1 MTLRRK
7 IVALTLCLLLLFAM
21 TAAASVLLQ
30 SKISGH
36 FSDEVDDYLPLNAT
50 VATIDVF
57 TDRYELDLRRLAAVL
72 RDAGPAA
79 DLRDAAPAAAEIAQ
93 RGEVERLREA
103 ELLTTTFQKAEAQ
116 LDRVVQDP
124 GESVEKRVAMADIRG
139 RFGYMK
145 RALPNF
151 IDVGRRMSEALG
163 AGRVDEARQIAAEF
177 APYRSLFGDDLT
189 AVRDELAALT
199 ASAAE
204 ESYRL
209 HRGLIILEIAMLG
222 LASFIGLG
230 LSLIVSNRMM
240 AGLQRLIEGT
250 RRIQDGNGYEVLPVM
265 SNDEIGKLTVAFNR
279 MVEDLRAKD
288 RIEETFGKFVD
299 PRIVANLID
308 PAGGK
313 DLAERQVATVFF
325 SDIKGFSGLGELLT
339 ATTLVKLLNIYFSE
353 MTTLIHAR
361 NGIIDKFVGDGL
373 MAFWTAP
380 FSRGDSHASDA
391 CLAALAQ
398 QHAVAELRER
408 LSDVLG
414 LRRDLPE
421 FSVRMGLATGDL
433 VVGTIG
439 APDARSF
446 TVIGDTVNLASR
458 LEGANNTY
466 ETSILVDE
474 ETFQLAQND
483 VEGRE
488 IDFVTVLGKLEPVR
502 VYQIMAPAGC
512 LSAAEQELRGLFAE
526 GLAAYRAR
534 DWERSERLFTQ
545 CLAVMPT
552 DGPATVFRRRVQFP
566 RSEALSADWDGVWR
580 LTDK

>member
-30 SKISGH
+30 SKISEQ
-36 FSDEVDDYLPLNAT
+36 FSGVVDDYLPLNAA
-50 VATIDVF
+50 VATVDVF
-57 TDRYELDLRRLAAVL
+57 TDRYELDLRRLAADL
-72 RDAGPAA
+72 RDAGAG
-79 DLRDAAPAAAEIAQ
+79 AAAIAQ
-93 RGEVERLREA
+93 QGEAERLSEA
-103 ELLTTTFQKAEAQ
+103 RVLTATFEKTEAQ
-116 LDRVVQDP
+116 LDQVVQD
-124 GESVEKRVAMADIRG
+124 SRQTVEKRVAMADIRG

-151 IDVGRRMSEALG
+151 IEVGRRMSEALG
-163 AGRVDEARQIAAEF
+163 AGRAEEAGHIAAEF
-177 APYRSLFGDDLT
+177 APYRSLFGEDLT
-189 AVRDELAALT
+189 AVRDQLATLT
-199 ASAAE
+199 VGATGEA
-204 ESYRL
+204 YRL
-209 HRGLIILEIAMLG
+209 HRGLIILEMVMLG
-222 LASFIGLG
+222 LASLTGLG

-240 AGLQRLIEGT
+240 AGLERLIEGT
-250 RRIQDGNGYEVLPVM
+250 RQIQDGHGYEILPVT

-288 RIEETFGKFVD
+288 RVKETFGKFVD

-339 ATTLVKLLNIYFSE
+339 ATTLVKLLNTYFSE

-380 FSRGDSHASDA
+380 FSRGESHATDA

-398 QHAVAELRER
+398 QHAVEKLRKH

-439 APDARSF
+439 APNARSF

-458 LEGANNTY
+458 LEGANNAY
-466 ETSILVDE
+466 AKSILVDE
-474 ETFQLAQND
+474 GTFQLAQND

-488 IDFVTVLGKLEPVR
+488 IDFLTVLGKLEPVR

-512 LSAAEQELRGLFAE
+512 LSAAENELRGLFAE
-526 GLAAYRAR
+526 ALAAYRAR
-534 DWERSERLFTQ
+534 DWDRSDQHFAQ
-545 CLAVMPT
+545 CLAVVPN
-552 DGPATVFRRRVQFP
+552 DGPAAVFRRRIEFLRGQ
-566 RSEALSADWDGVWR
+566 ALPPDWDGVWQ
-580 LTDK
+580 LTEK

>member
-1 MTLRRK
+1 MMTLRRK

-30 SKISGH
+30 SKISEQ
-36 FSDEVDDYLPLNAT
+36 FSGVVDDYLPLNAA
-50 VATIDVF
+50 VAAIDVF
-57 TDRYELDLRRLAAVL
+57 TDRYELVLRRL
-72 RDAGPAA
+72 AA
-79 DLRDAAPAAAEIAQ
+79 DLRDAGADAAAISQ
-93 RGEVERLREA
+93 RGEAERLREA
-103 ELLTTTFQKAEAQ
+103 AVLTTTFQKAEAQ
-116 LDRVVQDP
+116 LDQVVQDSR
-124 GESVEKRVAMADIRG
+124 ESVEKRVAMADIRG

-151 IDVGRRMSEALG
+151 IEVGRRMSEALG
-163 AGRVDEARQIAAEF
+163 AGHAEEAGHVGADFAA
-177 APYRSLFGDDLT
+177 YRNLFGEDLT

-199 ASAAE
+199 AGAAGE
-204 ESYRL
+204 AYRL
-209 HRGLIILEIAMLG
+209 NRELIILEVVMLG
-222 LASFIGLG
+222 LASLIGLG

-240 AGLQRLIEGT
+240 AGLERLIEGT
-250 RRIQDGNGYEVLPVM
+250 RRIQDGHGYKVLPVT
-265 SNDEIGKLTVAFNR
+265 SNDEIGKLTAAFNR

-288 RIEETFGKFVD
+288 RIKETFGKFVD

-308 PAGGK
+308 PASRE

-339 ATTLVKLLNIYFSE
+339 ATTLVKLLNTYFSE

-380 FSRGDSHASDA
+380 FSRGESHATDA

-398 QHAVAELRER
+398 QQAIDGLRGH
-408 LSDVLG
+408 LSDILG

-446 TVIGDTVNLASR
+446 TVIGDTVNVASR
-458 LEGANNTY
+458 LEGANKAY

-474 ETFQLAQND
+474 GTFQLAQND

-488 IDFVTVLGKLEPVR
+488 IDFLTVLGKLEPVR

-512 LSAAEQELRGLFAE
+512 LSAAENELRGLFAE

-534 DWERSERLFTQ
+534 DWDRSEQRFAQ
-545 CLAVMPT
+545 CLAAVPN
-552 DGPATVFRRRVQFP
+552 DGPAAVFRRRIEVLSAQ
-566 RSEALSADWDGVWR
+566 ALPADWDGVWQ
-580 LTDK
+580 LTEK

>member
-30 SKISGH
+30 SKISEQ
-36 FSDEVDDYLPLNAT
+36 FSGVVDDYLPLNAA
-50 VATIDVF
+50 VATVDVF
-57 TDRYELDLRRLAAVL
+57 TDRYELDLRRLAAEL
-72 RDAGPAA
+72 RDAGG
-79 DLRDAAPAAAEIAQ
+79 DAAAMAQQGEAQ
-93 RGEVERLREA
+93 RLSVARE
-103 ELLTTTFQKAEAQ
+103 LTATFQKAESQ
-116 LDRVVQDP
+116 LDQVVEDP
-124 GESVEKRVAMADIRG
+124 RETVDKRVAMADIRG

-151 IDVGRRMSEALG
+151 IEVGRRMSEALG
-163 AGRVDEARQIAAEF
+163 SGHTEEAGRIAAEF
-177 APYRSLFGDDLT
+177 GSYRSLFGEDLT
-189 AVRDELAALT
+189 AVRDQLAALT
-199 ASAAE
+199 AGAAGE
-204 ESYRL
+204 AYRL
-209 HRGLIILEIAMLG
+209 HRGLIILEMVMLG
-222 LASFIGLG
+222 LTSLIGLG
-230 LSLIVSNRMM
+230 VSLIVSNRMM
-240 AGLQRLIEGT
+240 AGLGRLIEGT
-250 RRIQDGNGYEVLPVM
+250 RQIQDGHGYEILPVT

-288 RIEETFGKFVD
+288 RIKETFGKFVD
-299 PRIVANLID
+299 PRIVANLINL
-308 PAGGK
+308 AGDQ

-339 ATTLVKLLNIYFSE
+339 ATTLVKLLNTYFSE

-361 NGIIDKFVGDGL
+361 NGIIDKLVGDGL

-380 FSRGDSHASDA
+380 FSRGDSHATDA

-398 QHAVAELRER
+398 QHAVEQLQKH

-414 LRRDLPE
+414 LRRNLPE
-421 FSVRMGLATGDL
+421 FTVRMGLATGEL

-439 APDARSF
+439 APNARSF

-458 LEGANNTY
+458 LEGANKAY

-474 ETFQLAQND
+474 GTFQLAHND

-512 LSAAEQELRGLFAE
+512 LSAAEDELCGLFAE

-534 DWERSERLFTQ
+534 DWDRSDQHFTQ
-545 CLAVMPT
+545 CLALVPN
-552 DGPATVFRRRVQFP
+552 DGPAAVLRRRIEFL
-566 RSEALSADWDGVWR
+566 RREALPADWNGIWH

>member
-30 SKISGH
+30 SRISEH
-36 FSDEVDDYLPLNAT
+36 FSAVVDDYLPLNVV

-57 TDRYELDLRRLAAVL
+57 TDRYELDLRRLAADL
-72 RDAGPAA
+72 RDAGTN
-79 DLRDAAPAAAEIAQ
+79 AAAIARQ
-93 RGEVERLREA
+93 GEADRLREA
-103 ELLTTTFQKAEAQ
+103 EVLTTTFQKTGTQ
-116 LDRVVQDP
+116 LDQIVQDP
-124 GESVEKRVAMADIRG
+124 RASVERRLAMADIRG
-139 RFGYMK
+139 RFDYMK

-151 IDVGRRMSEALG
+151 TEVGRRMSEALG
-163 AGRVDEARQIAAEF
+163 AGRAEEAGHIAAEF
-177 APYRSLFGDDLT
+177 APYRNLFGEDLT

-199 ASAAE
+199 AGAAGDA
-204 ESYRL
+204 YRL
-209 HRGLIILEIAMLG
+209 DRGLIILEIVMLA
-222 LASFIGLG
+222 LASLIGLG

-240 AGLQRLIEGT
+240 AGLERLIEGT
-250 RRIQDGNGYEVLPVM
+250 RRVQDGEAYEVLPVT

-288 RIEETFGKFVD
+288 RIKEMFGKFVD

-308 PAGGK
+308 PAGNK

-325 SDIKGFSGLGELLT
+325 SDVKGFSGLGEVLT
-339 ATTLVKLLNIYFSE
+339 ATTLVKLLNTYFSE
-353 MTTLIHAR
+353 MTTLIRAR
-361 NGIIDKFVGDGL
+361 NGIIDKLIGDGL

-380 FSRGDSHASDA
+380 FSRGDSYATDA

-398 QHAVAELRER
+398 QDAIQKLREH
-408 LSDVLG
+408 LSDILG

-439 APDARSF
+439 APDTRSF
-446 TVIGDTVNLASR
+446 TVVGDTVNLASR
-458 LEGANNTY
+458 LEGANKTY
-466 ETSILVDE
+466 ETRILVDE
-474 ETFQLAQND
+474 ATFQLAQND

-488 IDFVTVLGKLEPVR
+488 IDFLTVSGKVEAVR
-502 VYQIMAPAGC
+502 VYEIMAPAGS
-512 LSAAEQELRGLFAE
+512 LSAAENELRDLFAE

-534 DWERSERLFTQ
+534 DWDRSEERLAQ
-545 CLAVMPT
+545 CLAVVPL
-552 DGPATVFRRRVQFP
+552 DGPAAVFHRRIELLRDKTLP
-566 RSEALSADWDGVWR
+566 MDWDGVWH

>member
-30 SKISGH
+30 SKISEQ
-36 FSDEVDDYLPLNAT
+36 FSGVVDDYLPLNTAVAT
-50 VATIDVF
+50 VDVF
-57 TDRYELDLRRLAAVL
+57 TDRYELDLRRLAADL
-72 RDAGPAA
+72 RDAGAG
-79 DLRDAAPAAAEIAQ
+79 AAEIARQ
-93 RGEVERLREA
+93 GEAERLREA
-103 ELLTTTFQKAEAQ
+103 GVLTTTFRKADAQ
-116 LDRVVQDP
+116 LDQTVHNQM
-124 GESVEKRVAMADIRG
+124 ESAEKRVAMADIRG

-151 IDVGRRMSEALG
+151 IEVGRRMSEALG
-163 AGRVDEARQIAAEF
+163 AGRAEEAGHIAMDF
-177 APYRSLFGDDLT
+177 APYRGLFGEDLT

-199 ASAAE
+199 VAAAGE
-204 ESYRL
+204 VYRL
-209 HRGLIILEIAMLG
+209 NRGLIILELVMLG
-222 LASFIGLG
+222 LASLVGLG

-240 AGLQRLIEGT
+240 AGLERLIEGT
-250 RRIQDGNGYEVLPVM
+250 RRMQDGDGYEVLPVT
-265 SNDEIGKLTVAFNR
+265 SKDEIGKLTIAFNQ

-288 RIEETFGKFVD
+288 RIKETFGKFVD

-308 PAGGK
+308 PAGGN

-325 SDIKGFSGLGELLT
+325 SDIKGFSSLGELLT
-339 ATTLVKLLNIYFSE
+339 ATTLVKLLNTYFSE

-380 FSRGDSHASDA
+380 FSRGESHATDA
-391 CLAALAQ
+391 CLAALEQ
-398 QHAVAELRER
+398 QHAVEKLREH
-408 LSDVLG
+408 LSDILG

-421 FSVRMGLATGDL
+421 FSVRMGLTTGDL

-458 LEGANNTY
+458 LEGANKAY

-474 ETFQLAQND
+474 GTFQLAQND

-488 IDFVTVLGKLEPVR
+488 IDFLTVVGKVEPVR
-502 VYQIMAPAGC
+502 VYEIMAPAGC
-512 LSAAEQELRGLFAE
+512 LSAAENELRDLFAE
-526 GLAAYRAR
+526 GLAAYRGR
-534 DWERSERLFTQ
+534 DWDRSEQRLAQ
-545 CLAVMPT
+545 CLAVVPT
-552 DGPATVFRRRVQFP
+552 DGPAAVFRRRIEFLRDQP
-566 RSEALSADWDGVWR
+566 LPADWDGVWH

>member
-30 SKISGH
+30 SKISEQ
-36 FSDEVDDYLPLNAT
+36 FSGVVDDYLPLNAA
-50 VATIDVF
+50 VATVDVF
-57 TDRYELDLRRLAAVL
+57 TDRYELDLRRLAADL
-72 RDAGPAA
+72 RDAGAG
-79 DLRDAAPAAAEIAQ
+79 AAAIAQ
-93 RGEVERLREA
+93 QGEAERLSEA
-103 ELLTTTFQKAEAQ
+103 RVLTATFEKTEAQ
-116 LDRVVQDP
+116 LDQVVQD
-124 GESVEKRVAMADIRG
+124 SRQTVEKRVAMADIRG

-151 IDVGRRMSEALG
+151 IEVGRRMSEALG
-163 AGRVDEARQIAAEF
+163 AGRAEEAGHIAAEF
-177 APYRSLFGDDLT
+177 APYRSLFGEDLT
-189 AVRDELAALT
+189 AVRDQLATLT
-199 ASAAE
+199 VGATGEA
-204 ESYRL
+204 YRL
-209 HRGLIILEIAMLG
+209 HRGLIILEMVMLG
-222 LASFIGLG
+222 LASLTGLG

-240 AGLQRLIEGT
+240 AGLERLIEGT
-250 RRIQDGNGYEVLPVM
+250 RQIQDGHGYEILPVT

-288 RIEETFGKFVD
+288 RVKETFGKFVD

-339 ATTLVKLLNIYFSE
+339 ATTLVKLLNTYFSE

-380 FSRGDSHASDA
+380 FSRGESHATDA

-398 QHAVAELRER
+398 QHAVEKLRKH

-439 APDARSF
+439 APNARSF

-458 LEGANNTY
+458 LEGANNAY
-466 ETSILVDE
+466 AKSILVDE
-474 ETFQLAQND
+474 GTFQLAQND

-488 IDFVTVLGKLEPVR
+488 IDFLTVLGKLEPVR

-512 LSAAEQELRGLFAE
+512 LSAAENELRGLFAE
-526 GLAAYRAR
+526 ALAAYRAR
-534 DWERSERLFTQ
+534 DWDRSDQHFTQ
-545 CLAVMPT
+545 CLAVVPN
-552 DGPATVFRRRVQFP
+552 DGPAAVFRRRIEFLRGQ
-566 RSEALSADWDGVWR
+566 ALPPDWDGVWQ
-580 LTDK
+580 LTEK

>member
-30 SKISGH
+30 SKISEQ
-36 FSDEVDDYLPLNAT
+36 FSGVVDDYLPLNTA

-57 TDRYELDLRRLAAVL
+57 TDRYELDLRRLAADL
-72 RDAGPAA
+72 RDAGAG
-79 DLRDAAPAAAEIAQ
+79 AAAIGRQ
-93 RGEVERLREA
+93 GEAERLREA
-103 ELLTTTFQKAEAQ
+103 EVLTVTFQKTEAQ
-116 LDRVVQDP
+116 LDHTVQDQR
-124 GESVEKRVAMADIRG
+124 ESAEKRVVMADIRG

-145 RALPNF
+145 RALPTF
-151 IDVGRRMSEALG
+151 IEVGRRMSEALG
-163 AGRVDEARQIAAEF
+163 AGREEEAGHIATDF
-177 APYRSLFGDDLT
+177 APYRSLFGEDLT

-199 ASAAE
+199 VAAAE
-204 ESYRL
+204 EVYRL
-209 HRGLIILEIAMLG
+209 NRGLIILELVMLG
-222 LASFIGLG
+222 LASFVGLG

-240 AGLQRLIEGT
+240 AGLERLIEGT
-250 RRIQDGNGYEVLPVM
+250 RRMQDGDGYEVLPVT
-265 SNDEIGKLTVAFNR
+265 SGDEIGKLTIAFNQ

-288 RIEETFGKFVD
+288 RIKETFGKFVD

-308 PAGGK
+308 PAGRN

-339 ATTLVKLLNIYFSE
+339 ATTLVKLLNTYFSE

-361 NGIIDKFVGDGL
+361 NGIIDKLVGDGL

-380 FSRGDSHASDA
+380 FSRGESHATDA
-391 CLAALAQ
+391 CLAALEQ
-398 QHAVAELRER
+398 QHAVGKLREH

-439 APDARSF
+439 APDARAF

-458 LEGANNTY
+458 LEGANKAY
-466 ETSILVDE
+466 ETRILVDE
-474 ETFQLAQND
+474 GTFQLAQND

-488 IDFVTVLGKLEPVR
+488 IDFLTVSGKVEPVR
-502 VYQIMAPAGC
+502 VYEIMAPAGC
-512 LSAAEQELRGLFAE
+512 LSAAENELRDLFAE
-526 GLAAYRAR
+526 GLAAYRGR
-534 DWERSERLFTQ
+534 DWDRSEQRLAQ
-545 CLAVMPT
+545 CLAAVPT
-552 DGPATVFRRRVQFP
+552 DGPAAVFRRRIEFLRDKAVP
-566 RSEALSADWDGVWR
+566 ADWDGVWH

>member
-30 SKISGH
+30 SKISEQ
-36 FSDEVDDYLPLNAT
+36 FSGVVDDYLPLNAA
-50 VATIDVF
+50 VATVDVF
-57 TDRYELDLRRLAAVL
+57 TDRYELDLRRLAADL
-72 RDAGPAA
+72 RDAGAG
-79 DLRDAAPAAAEIAQ
+79 AAAIAQ
-93 RGEVERLREA
+93 QGEAERLSEA
-103 ELLTTTFQKAEAQ
+103 RVLTATFEKTEAQ
-116 LDRVVQDP
+116 LDQVVQD
-124 GESVEKRVAMADIRG
+124 SRQTVEKRVAMADIRG

-151 IDVGRRMSEALG
+151 IEVGRRMSEALG
-163 AGRVDEARQIAAEF
+163 AGRAEEAGHIAAEF
-177 APYRSLFGDDLT
+177 APYRSLFGEDLT
-189 AVRDELAALT
+189 AVRDQLATLT
-199 ASAAE
+199 VAATGE
-204 ESYRL
+204 AYRL
-209 HRGLIILEIAMLG
+209 HRGLIILEMVMLG
-222 LASFIGLG
+222 LASLTGLG

-240 AGLQRLIEGT
+240 AGLERLIEGT
-250 RRIQDGNGYEVLPVM
+250 RQIQDGHGYEILPVT

-288 RIEETFGKFVD
+288 RVKETFGKFVD

-339 ATTLVKLLNIYFSE
+339 ATTLVKLLNTYFSE

-380 FSRGDSHASDA
+380 FSRGESHATDA

-398 QHAVAELRER
+398 QHAVEKLRKH

-439 APDARSF
+439 APNARSF

-458 LEGANNTY
+458 LEGANNAY
-466 ETSILVDE
+466 ATSILVDE
-474 ETFQLAQND
+474 GTFQLAQND

-488 IDFVTVLGKLEPVR
+488 IDFLTVLGKLEPVR

-512 LSAAEQELRGLFAE
+512 LSAAENELRGLFAE
-526 GLAAYRAR
+526 ALAAYRAR
-534 DWERSERLFTQ
+534 DWDRSDQHFAQ
-545 CLAVMPT
+545 CLAVVPN
-552 DGPATVFRRRVQFP
+552 DGPAAVFRRRIEFLRGQ
-566 RSEALSADWDGVWR
+566 ALPPDWDGVWQ
-580 LTDK
+580 LTEK

>member
-30 SKISGH
+30 NRVGEQ
-36 FSDEVDDYLPLNAT
+36 FAAVVDDYLPLNAA

-57 TDRYELDLRRLAAVL
+57 TDRYELDLKRL
-72 RDAGPAA
+72 AA
-79 DLRDAAPAAAEIAQ
+79 DLRDAGAGANTIAQ
-93 RGEVERLREA
+93 QGEAERLREA
-103 ELLTTTFQKAEAQ
+103 GVLTTTFQNTEAE
-116 LDRVVQDP
+116 LDQIVQDP
-124 GESVEKRVAMADIRG
+124 RASVERRLAMADIRG

-151 IDVGRRMSEALG
+151 IEVGRRMSEALD
-163 AGRVDEARQIAAEF
+163 AGRAEEAAQVAVDF
-177 APYRSLFGDDLT
+177 AHYRNLFGEDLT

-199 ASAAE
+199 AGAAAE
-204 ESYRL
+204 VNRL
-209 HRGLIILEIAMLG
+209 NRGLIILEIAMLG
-222 LASFIGLG
+222 LTSLIGLG

-240 AGLQRLIEGT
+240 VGLERLIVGT
-250 RRIQDGNGYEVLPVM
+250 RRIQDGNGYEVLPVT
-265 SNDEIGKLTVAFNR
+265 SNDEIGKLTIAFNL

-288 RIEETFGKFVD
+288 RIKETFGKFVD

-308 PAGGK
+308 PAGGR

-325 SDIKGFSGLGELLT
+325 SDIKGFSGLGERLT
-339 ATTLVKLLNIYFSE
+339 ATTLVKLLNTYFSE
-353 MTTLIHAR
+353 MTALIHAR
-361 NGIIDKFVGDGL
+361 NGVIDKFVGDGL

-398 QHAVAELRER
+398 QDGVAKLREH
-408 LSDVLG
+408 LSEVLG
-414 LRRDLPE
+414 LRRDLPD

-458 LEGANNTY
+458 LEGANNAYGTG
-466 ETSILVDE
+466 ILVDE
-474 ETFQLAQND
+474 GTFQLAQNV

-488 IDFVTVLGKLEPVR
+488 IDFLTVSGKVEPVR
-502 VYQIMAPAGC
+502 VYEIMAPAGC
-512 LSAAEQELRGLFAE
+512 LSTAETELRDLFAE
-526 GLAAYRAR
+526 GLAAYRAS
-534 DWERSERLFTQ
+534 DWDRSDERFAQ
-545 CLAVMPT
+545 CLAVAPA
-552 DGPATVFRRRVQFP
+552 DGPAAVFRQRVELLRGKTLP
-566 RSEALSADWDGVWR
+566 TVWDGVWH
-580 LTDK
+580 LTEK